1 MKTEEEL
8 NAIREDVEALN
19 RKLTELS
26 EEEYERVVG
35 GAAELGGGQQQ
46 RVAIARALVQNPE
59 ILILDEPTSALDVKA
74 GNEVLELV
82 REMRAAGKTTIII
95 AHRLSELTE

>member
-82 REMRAAGKTTIII
+82 REMQATGKTTIII